1 MTWVFDCDLSDGVGW
16 NQHGGAQ
23 TGTDQTIETFVF
35 CITDSINMGW
45 SAGWARDTALF
56 FYYCTAHWGHM
67 AGCLEGG
74 LGREDSLGL
83 FLSYLTYVHVA
94 E

>member
-35 CITDSINMGW
+35 CITDSINIGW
-45 SAGWARDTALF
+45 SAGWVRDTAL
-56 FYYCTAHWGHM
+56 
-67 AGCLEGG
+67 
-74 LGREDSLGL
+74 L
-83 FLSYLTYVHVA
+83 FLLLHCSMGAYGWLPGRRLGERGQLGALTKLPNLRTCC
-94 E
+94 

>member
-1 MTWVFDCDLSDGVGW
+1 MGPR
-16 NQHGGAQ
+16 HG
-23 TGTDQTIETFVF
+23 TFF
-35 CITDSINMGW
+35 LLLH
-45 SAGWARDTALF
+45 R
-56 FYYCTAHWGHM
+56 HWGHM

-83 FLSYLTYVHVA
+83 SLSYLTYVHVA

>member
-16 NQHGGAQ
+16 NHHGGAQ

-45 SAGWARDTALF
+45 SAGWVRDTALF
-56 FYYCTAHWGHM
+56 FSTTA
-67 AGCLEGG
+67 LLIGG
-74 LGREDSLGL
+74 IWLAAWKE
-83 FLSYLTYVHVA
+83 A
-94 E
+94 

>member
-56 FYYCTAHWGHM
+56 STTALLIGGIWLAAWKEAWGERT
-67 AGCLEGG
+67 AWG
-74 LGREDSLGL
+74 SP
-83 FLSYLTYVHVA
+83 
-94 E
+94 